1 MIIILII
8 ILILFILNN
17 NKENFDNINYTK
29 YNFNSF
35 YEFLQGNN
43 NFNPYD
49 NNTEFDNYNIINFN
63 TNNNYNDALRESTI
77 IFDNR
82 IKNVFTNEL
91 SSKNISSSKSTDLYK
106 NIDPINHKKCCLV
119 SKVLN
124 RDENNIGQFKYNF
137 IKMENDKCNLDL
149 YNLDNNN
156 QLLFDGENNWSNDN
170 CINDNINQNIGSCR
184 RNNFECVDF
193 IDKNICENMINKN
206 TKLATVTNNYNLE
219 WSLLTCYDPLY
230 KKVIINNN

>member
-1 MIIILII
+1 MIIYILII
-8 ILILFILNN
+8 ILILFFFNI
-17 NKENFDNINYTK
+17 EAFDYTK
-29 YNFNSF
+29 YNYNPF

-49 NNTEFDNYNIINFN
+49 NNTN
-63 TNNNYNDALRESTI
+63 NNNYYNLINYHTNNTNSDSDIRGTTV

-82 IKNVFTNEL
+82 IKNVVSIESNNEINNNEINNN
-91 SSKNISSSKSTDLYK
+91 KQNNI
-106 NIDPINHKKCCLV
+106 NQKKCCLV

-124 RDENNIGQFKYNF
+124 RDNNNIGQFKYNF
-137 IKMENDKCNLDL
+137 IKLENEQCNLDL

-156 QLLFDGENNWSNDN
+156 QLLFDGENNWTNNN
-170 CINDNINQNIGSCR
+170 CINDNITQNIGSCR

-206 TKLATVTNNYNLE
+206 NKLETGIQNQIME
-219 WSLLTCYDPLY
+219 WSLLTCYDPVY
-230 KKVIINNN
+230 KKVTLDI